1 MITYRY
7 QLAALVLWLASG
19 VSFAAGD
26 ESVYSQEKLTQEKP
40 RMESRIRELYSIRT
54 PHFSA
59 AERNAFANLEI
70 RTPLTHGASFHT
82 EGTVGRPAVVMPVA
96 DLLFVEDLCTAY
108 AWLDKRGYSM
118 ETVDEYIAML
128 KYRKASDFPG
138 GRYPPPLAA
147 LRIPADASGDP
158 LSGALG
164 LRLRNSAYGFIFAHE
179 LAHVVMRHAGY
190 KGIPLEQARRN
201 EADADRFAL
210 DVLQRVS
217 EVPMGAV
224 LFFLA
229 QGYVTPTRGQF
240 QAEGRTEREWRDFMQ
255 RDMTH
260 PLAAYRMQLIALAL
274 DSAAGRETRPAERDT
289 LRFISVRLAQMAD
302 DLNDVDLQQCMAVA
316 AHRASPGDLAPR
328 RPGNARKFLEK
339 CVKSN

>member
-1 MITYRY
+1 VIIRRY
-7 QLAALVLWLASG
+7 QRAALVLWLVSG

-26 ESVYSQEKLTQEKP
+26 DSVYSREKLTQEKP
-40 RMESRIRELYSIRT
+40 RMESRIRELYSILT
-54 PHFSA
+54 PYFSA
-59 AERNAFANLEI
+59 AERGAFVNLDI
-70 RTPLTHGASFHT
+70 RTPLTDRASFHI
-82 EGTVGRPAVVMPVA
+82 EGTVGRPAVVMPVS

-128 KYRKASDFPG
+128 KYKKPSDFPG
-138 GRYPPPLAA
+138 RRYPPPLTALSIPVDAA
-147 LRIPADASGDP
+147 RDP

-164 LRLRNSAYGFIFAHE
+164 LRLRNSAYGFILAHE
-179 LAHVVMRHAGY
+179 LAHVVMRHPGY
-190 KGIPLEQARRN
+190 EGLPLEQARRN

-229 QGYVTPTRGQF
+229 QGYVTPNRGQF
-240 QAEGRTEREWRDFMQ
+240 QAEGRSEREWKEFMQ

-260 PLAAYRMQLIALAL
+260 PLAAYRMQSIALAL
-274 DSAAGRETRPAERDT
+274 DSAAGRERRPAERDT
-289 LRFISVRLAQMAD
+289 LRFISVRLAKMAD
-302 DLNDVDLQQCMAVA
+302 DLDDVDLQQCMAVA
-316 AHRASPGDLAPR
+316 AHRASPADLAPR

-339 CVKSN
+339 CVKRE